1 MNDPKRARMSPELKA
16 EAERLK
22 AIWNS
27 RPHRTQAEF
36 GEVYGL
42 GNQSNVGHY
51 LNGRSPL
58 NFTAAAAFAKE
69 LGCQIADF
77 SPRLATRLARISP
90 VELESLH
97 GLGFPEDEIRTA
109 SIYAMLTKQAMP
121 PSASHPDELSIPQYE
136 AGGQINQGS
145 LVLEGKQPGTIKSW
159 RVDLEW
165 LRMNVRHYTSVQNLC
180 IVTGFGPSMRPRFNP
195 GDPLLMD
202 KGITSMEVDGLYF
215 FRIGDSGYI
224 KQLQRIPSERGTIY
238 RAKSYNPDYEPFDI
252 TAKMDFQVFGKILTI
267 WKSEQV

>member
-1 MNDPKRARMSPELKA
+1 MNDPKRARMPPELKA
-16 EAERLK
+16 EAARLK

-27 RPHRTQAEF
+27 RPHRIQAEF

-51 LNGRSPL
+51 LNGRNPL

-77 SPRLATRLARISP
+77 SPRLAAQLARISP
-90 VELESLH
+90 VEIVALH
-97 GLGFPEDEIRTA
+97 TSAIPEHAMHEA
-109 SIYAMLTKQAMP
+109 SA
-121 PSASHPDELSIPQYE
+121 PSTLANGGETPARALADELSIPQYE
-136 AGGQINQGS
+136 TGTRISQGN
-145 LVLEGKQPGTIKSW
+145 LVLEGKQPGMIKSW

-180 IVTGFGPSMRPRFNP
+180 IVTGFGPSMRPRFNA

-202 KGITSMEVDGLYF
+202 KGITSMEVDGVYF

>member
-1 MNDPKRARMSPELKA
+1 MNDPKRDRMLPELKA
-16 EAERLK
+16 EAARLK

-36 GEVYGL
+36 GDAYGL

-51 LNGRSPL
+51 LNGRSRL

-77 SPRLATRLARISP
+77 SPRLAAQLARISP
-90 VELESLH
+90 LDIPLLRTPGKPVDE
-97 GLGFPEDEIRTA
+97 GFDRAPSEEA
-109 SIYAMLTKQAMP
+109 GEP
-121 PSASHPDELSIPQYE
+121 PQETTVSFDNELSIPQYE
-136 AGGQINQGS
+136 TGS
-145 LVLEGKQPGTIKSW
+145 RISEGNLVLEGKQPGTIKSW

-202 KGITSMEVDGLYF
+202 KGITSMDVDGVYF
-215 FRIGDSGYI
+215 FRVGDSGYI

>member
-1 MNDPKRARMSPELKA
+1 MNDPKRERMLPELKA
-16 EAERLK
+16 EAARLK

-36 GEVYGL
+36 GDAYGL

-51 LNGRSPL
+51 LNGRSRL

-77 SPRLATRLARISP
+77 SPRLAAQLARISP
-90 VELESLH
+90 VDITL
-97 GLGFPEDEIRTA
+97 PRTPGNPMDQEFDVA
-109 SIYAMLTKQAMP
+109 SSKTPWALAQEPTAP
-121 PSASHPDELSIPQYE
+121 FGNELSIPQYE
-136 AGGQINQGS
+136 TGKRIGETS
-145 LVLEGKQPGTIKSW
+145 LVLEGKQPGMIKSW
-159 RVDLEW
+159 RVDMDW
-165 LRMNVRHYTSVQNLC
+165 LRMNVRHYSSVQNLC

-202 KGITSMEVDGLYF
+202 KGITSMEVDGVYF
-215 FRIGDSGYI
+215 FRVGDSGYI

-267 WKSEQV
+267 WKGEQV

>member
-1 MNDPKRARMSPELKA
+1 MNDPKRASMPSELKA

-36 GEVYGL
+36 GDAYGL

-51 LNGRSPL
+51 LNGRSRL

-77 SPRLATRLARISP
+77 SPRLAAQFAKISP
-90 VELESLH
+90 IETQR
-97 GLGFPEDEIRTA
+97 P
-109 SIYAMLTKQAMP
+109 QP
-121 PSASHPDELSIPQYE
+121 PSFAEHTAGGAFGHFPVAGDSSAATRDSSDELSIPQYE
-136 AGGQINQGS
+136 TGS
-145 LVLEGKQPGTIKSW
+145 RISEGNLVLEGKQPGMIKSW
-159 RVDLEW
+159 RVDLAW

-202 KGITSMEVDGLYF
+202 KGITSMDVDGVYF

>member
-1 MNDPKRARMSPELKA
+1 MNDPKSAKMLPELKA
-16 EAERLK
+16 EAARLK
-22 AIWNS
+22 SVWNS

-36 GEVYGL
+36 GDAYGL

-51 LNGRSPL
+51 LNGRSRL

-77 SPRLATRLARISP
+77 SPRLAAQLARISP
-90 VELESLH
+90 VEIASLH
-97 GLGFPEDEIRTA
+97 TSAIPEHAMHGA
-109 SIYAMLTKQAMP
+109 SAPSTQAQGMEAATRP
-121 PSASHPDELSIPQYE
+121 HAEELSIPQYE
-136 AGGQINQGS
+136 TGSRISQGN
-145 LVLEGKQPGTIKSW
+145 LVLEGKQPGMIKSW

-165 LRMNVRHYTSVQNLC
+165 LRMNVRQYTSVQNLC

-202 KGITSMEVDGLYF
+202 KGITSMEVDGVYF
-215 FRIGDSGYI
+215 FRVGDSGYI

>member
-1 MNDPKRARMSPELKA
+1 MNDQKSSKMPPELKA

-36 GEVYGL
+36 GDAYGL

-51 LNGRSPL
+51 LNGRSRL
-58 NFTAAAAFAKE
+58 NFTAATAFAKE

-77 SPRLATRLARISP
+77 SPRLAAQLARISP
-90 VELESLH
+90 METAAPRSA
-97 GLGFPEDEIRTA
+97 GLPEHVMHEV
-109 SIYAMLTKQAMP
+109 SV
-121 PSASHPDELSIPQYE
+121 PSALTRRAEMPTHALEDELSIPQYE
-136 AGGQINQGS
+136 TGS
-145 LVLEGKQPGTIKSW
+145 RISEGKLVLEGKQPGMIKSW

-202 KGITSMEVDGLYF
+202 KGITSMEVDGVYF
-215 FRIGDSGYI
+215 FRVGDSGYI